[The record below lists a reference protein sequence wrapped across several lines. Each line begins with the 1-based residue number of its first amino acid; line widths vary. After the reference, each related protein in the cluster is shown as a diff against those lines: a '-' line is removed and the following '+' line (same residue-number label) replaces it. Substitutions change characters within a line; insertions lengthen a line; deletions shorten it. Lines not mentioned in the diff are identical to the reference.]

1 MDANDNDNDHEMTMT
16 MTQTSVFSQINW
28 VIDGNVQTFPR
39 TIMIIE
45 APHK

>member
-28 VIDGNVQTFPR
+28 VIDGNV
-39 TIMIIE
+39 
-45 APHK
+45 